1 MKRVV
6 FMVRVGM
13 LTMATVV
20 WARSGEAGE
29 RWSLFPIYGGGFAQN
44 VIFTR
49 NPNVAYLTIDVG
61 GPYRSDDG
69 CRTWRPLHG
78 NLPYEM
84 RLKHLDMA
92 RSLSAD
98 PRDENNIVCAS
109 GSTPDAM
116 GGIIVSRD
124 GGRTWHQTAV
134 GNYLGNGRRRVYGQ
148 ILDRNPSNPDE
159 LVVGGD
165 CTGLMKSTDNG
176 ETWRPVGLDDHW
188 FCCVFYDRAVKGRVW
203 ACAPGYEDVPGEAEA
218 VRKGRDPNPKP
229 RYGRKRGLYRSDDGG
244 ETWTRLEM
252 KRIPTELCQI
262 AGSTRVLGIF
272 DEQDVRATE
281 DGGATWRGFSQGLPR
296 LAPGVKVWDN
306 YGVQRGRYW
315 AIGAGRD
322 FYVLCDTRGNPFR
335 RGAGD
340 VAWTAIKIEKPVCT
354 EPEKEMRDYDCMPA
368 ACSVVVNPHD
378 ERKWYVT
385 DWYSVWESV
394 DAGVHWHSRIHGAQQ
409 LVPFTIASSPFDANV
424 VFYAT
429 ADSRMYVSHDAAKSF
444 EKMKGDDPLGESV
457 NSVAFSRVTPGLV
470 LVTGGK
476 FNPSV
481 RLSRDDGRTWTLCS
495 TNGLPAIKPDWE
507 WSMKDGF
514 YAPFTVAA
522 HPKRDEF
529 YLVMGGVVGKGKGG
543 IYCTRD
549 DGRSWSWFGEGLP
562 EGANLFKFQ
571 EWGNGEA
578 IAVSESG
585 DMMCWDMNGTRV
597 FRRGPEDA
605 RWTAVSFKMGVVDV
619 VSGRTVQASIKAAPG
634 RPGWFFASSGE
645 GRGALFRSMDG
656 GRTFVKMAGPVGLF
670 APLAFDLHC
679 PGSFLAAGSGTVY
692 VTQDDGAHFST
703 LPGGF
708 DYPSSFEPQFFLDR
722 GRVWA
727 FGGAGNGAW
736 VYQDGAP
743 IYPVSGN

>member
-1 MKRVV
+1 M
-6 FMVRVGM
+6 
-13 LTMATVV
+13 
-20 WARSGEAGE
+20 
-29 RWSLFPIYGGGFAQN
+29 
-44 VIFTR
+44 
-49 NPNVAYLTIDVG
+49 
-61 GPYRSDDG
+61 
-69 CRTWRPLHG
+69 
-78 NLPYEM
+78 
-84 RLKHLDMA
+84 
-92 RSLSAD
+92 
-98 PRDENNIVCAS
+98 
-109 GSTPDAM
+109 
-116 GGIIVSRD
+116 
-124 GGRTWHQTAV
+124 
-134 GNYLGNGRRRVYGQ
+134 
-148 ILDRNPSNPDE
+148 
-159 LVVGGD
+159 
-165 CTGLMKSTDNG
+165 
-176 ETWRPVGLDDHW
+176 
-188 FCCVFYDRAVKGRVW
+188 
-203 ACAPGYEDVPGEAEA
+203 
-218 VRKGRDPNPKP
+218 
-229 RYGRKRGLYRSDDGG
+229 
-244 ETWTRLEM
+244 
-252 KRIPTELCQI
+252 
-262 AGSTRVLGIF
+262 
-272 DEQDVRATE
+272 
-281 DGGATWRGFSQGLPR
+281 
-296 LAPGVKVWDN
+296 
-306 YGVQRGRYW
+306 
-315 AIGAGRD
+315 
-322 FYVLCDTRGNPFR
+322 
-335 RGAGD
+335 
-340 VAWTAIKIEKPVCT
+340 
-354 EPEKEMRDYDCMPA
+354 
-368 ACSVVVNPHD
+368 
-378 ERKWYVT
+378 
-385 DWYSVWESV
+385 

-444 EKMKGDDPLGESV
+444 EKMKGDDHLGESV

-529 YLVMGGVVGKGKGG
+529 YLVMGGVIGKGKGG

-549 DGRSWSWFGEGLP
+549 NGRSWSWFGEGLP

-645 GRGALFRSMDG
+645 GRGALFRSTDG